1 VNILLWIVQGLLALF
16 FVMTGALKLV
26 RSKEQLSAR
35 MGWVEDVSQPV
46 IRMIGFVEILGG
58 LGLFLPS
65 LTRILPWLTP
75 LAAIG
80 LVLVM
85 VGAALTHY
93 RRKEFSA
100 VGMNSILLILSFLV
114 AMGRFWITPL

>member
-1 VNILLWIVQGLLALF
+1 MNILLWIVQGLLALF

>member
-1 VNILLWIVQGLLALF
+1 MNILLWIVQGLLALL